1 MRGRRSPFE
10 IVLTDIERAKL
21 RQIVRATT
29 APAGKVERAWI
40 VLKFAEGRSISEIA
54 RQLELPRVTVRKWV
68 KRFVRFRLKGL
79 HDLPRTGRPPAFSPG
94 GRVARRQACVRT
106 A

>member
-1 MRGRRSPFE
+1 MRGKRSPLE
-10 IVLTDIERAKL
+10 IVLTDLERAKL
-21 RQIVRATT
+21 AQIIRATT
-29 APAGKVERAWI
+29 APAGKVERARI
-40 VLKFAEGRSISEIA
+40 VLKFAAGETISAIA

-94 GRVARRQACVRT
+94 GRVARRQDRVRP

>member
-1 MRGRRSPFE
+1 MRGKRSPLE
-10 IVLTDIERAKL
+10 VVLTDIERAKL
-21 RQIVRATT
+21 SQIVRATT
-29 APAGKVERAWI
+29 APAAKVQRARI
-40 VLKFAEGRSISEIA
+40 VLKFAEGVSISGIA

-79 HDLPRTGRPPAFSPG
+79 HDLPRAGRPPAFSPG
-94 GRVARRQACVRT
+94 GRDARRQDRVRT